1 MNISQSISACF
12 ANYFNFKGRASRS
25 EYWWFYLFC
34 LLLSALGSLVD
45 AATGYAGG
53 YGTMYWLIVAAT
65 FFPSLTAAVRR
76 LHDVGK
82 SGWWLLIAFTIIG
95 LIPLIIW
102 MASQGIKQNNL
113 YGKPI
118 KLKNN

>member
-1 MNISQSISACF
+1 MNMGQSISACF
-12 ANYFNFKGRASRS
+12 ANYFNFNGRASRS

-34 LLLSALGSLVD
+34 LLLGVLGNVAD

-65 FFPSLTAAVRR
+65 FFPSLAVAARR

-82 SGWWLLIAFTIIG
+82 SGWWLLIAITIIG
-95 LIPLIIW
+95 IIPLIIW
-102 MASQGIKQNNL
+102 LASQGTKLYNL
-113 YGKPI
+113 YGKMI